1 MVDKLFIAMAGG
13 LALALAG
20 CGSGQTGNDAAPAEA
35 EQGNLAGANIGG
47 PFTLTDQDG
56 KRRNWADFNG
66 QYRIVYFGYSFCPDV
81 CPIDLQRIAQGFA
94 QFEKQAPDRAAK
106 VQPIFITLDPERDT
120 PPVMK
125 HYVEAFHPRLIGL
138 TGTPEEIAAVAKAFV
153 VVYMKEKPQG
163 STDYLVSHS
172 RTPYLFGP
180 DGEPIALI
188 PVDDPVTPDVDEGEA
203 GEITKTLDRWV
214 K

>member
-1 MVDKLFIAMAGG
+1 MVDKFIIAMAAG
-13 LALALAG
+13 LALTLAG
-20 CGSGQTGNDAAPAEA
+20 CGSGRTGNDAASADI
-35 EQGNLAGANIGG
+35 EQGSLAGAKIGG

-56 KRRNWADFNG
+56 KKRNWADFKG

-81 CPIDLQRIAQGFA
+81 CPVDLQRIAHGFA
-94 QFEKQAPDRAAK
+94 RFEKQAPDRAAK

-120 PPVMK
+120 PSVLK

-138 TGTPEEIAAVAKAFV
+138 TGTPEEIAAVAKSFV
-153 VVYMKEKPQG
+153 VVYMKEQPKG
-163 STDYLVSHS
+163 STEYLVGHS

-188 PVDDPVTPDVDEGEA
+188 PVDDPATLDVDEGEP
-203 GEITKTLDRWV
+203 GEIVKTLDRWV